1 MELLLNEKSLDGQ
14 FARVEEFYK
23 TLPEMS
29 RNLKALK
36 RLGIPLLKHSTLY
49 QRKITAEMTLFD
61 LKNGKDNVAP
71 QYRDQV
77 RQWKRELSAL
87 VMNPPFWDIEE
98 GMGKEEDSLQ
108 EAALRGTDVLSFEH
122 DKYRDA
128 ALRVVCRREEKTVK
142 SAVSFGF
149 LTELLWQKGT
159 LACLD
164 YLKMRFG
171 NGRVALDYLDKE
183 KDTVSRLQK
192 PELKEMLE
200 ALERFDKALS
210 WDEIW
215 QDRFFYYK
223 SYKPSSNKENYFAE
237 TEFREKSIDKFRCG
251 QHSQVRCFGYRE
263 EDRFYILMVERDHSV
278 SDTG

>member
-36 RLGIPLLKHSTLY
+36 KLEIPLLRHSTLY

-61 LKNGKDNVAP
+61 LKSSKDNIAP
-71 QYRDQV
+71 EYRDQV

-87 VMNPPFWDIEE
+87 VMNPPFWDIEK
-98 GMGKEEDSLQ
+98 GMEEEADSLQ
-108 EAALRGTDVLSFEH
+108 EAALRRMDVLSFDHEE
-122 DKYRDA
+122 YRD
-128 ALRVVCRREEKTVK
+128 VSVCVTCHGEKKFVK
-142 SAVSFGF
+142 SAVSFGY
-149 LTELLWQKGT
+149 LTELLWQKGV
-159 LACLD
+159 LNCLD
-164 YLKMRFG
+164 YLKMRFA
-171 NGRVALDYLDKE
+171 NGRVVLDNLDKE
-183 KDTVSRLQK
+183 KDSVSRLQK
-192 PELKEMLE
+192 SEIEEILE
-200 ALERFDKALS
+200 ALERFNSALS
-210 WDEIW
+210 WDEIQ

-223 SYKPSSNKENYFAE
+223 SYKPASKKADYFAG
-237 TEFREKSIDKFRCG
+237 TEFGKKNIDKFRCG